1 MKYFILGSVA
11 LMVFGLGLAGC
22 VSDGTPALIPN
33 PDPNLNKTS
42 AELAADAAKRHYE
55 ADAPRGDEGEARAQ
69 YELMTKRLDLVNLS
83 NADWSDVEVWINHTY
98 VLFIPQVNKAEDK
111 RLDFTLFYDQDGHH
125 FETKEGKNPFK
136 TLEVYKDGTMYEVTA
151 DMN

>member
-1 MKYFILGSVA
+1 MKCCIVGSLV
-11 LMVFGLGLAGC
+11 LMGLVFGLAGC
-22 VSDGTPALIPN
+22 VSDGSPSLIAN

-55 ADAPRGDEGEARAQ
+55 ADAPKGDTGEARAQ

-83 NADWSDVEVWINHTY
+83 KADWSDVEIWINHEY
-98 VLFIPQVNKAEDK
+98 VLFVPQMKQAEDK
-111 RLDFTLFYDQDGHH
+111 TLDFTLFYDQDGHH
-125 FETKEGKNPFK
+125 FETKKGENPLK
-136 TLEVYKDGTMYEVTA
+136 TVEVYKDGKMYDVTA